1 MIKIIVGIIIIA
13 SPFISGAQEKLNK
26 LKAPS
31 SPASSI
37 LGLQPTTVLSPKS
50 YRSLETALFSN
61 FVNGSGNTVIPND
74 FSLEFT
80 PYWTKNHGLSIQEY
94 LYPKSSLDQ
103 FIRNSSFSIASTQK
117 FILGDSTSTNG
128 LSFGYRTSFYFG
140 NEKDREE
147 IDINTKKLRDNKRIL
162 ANLAAISNGL
172 IENKKVTN
180 QLEFIDKM
188 KNNIFKAINESGI
201 FDNIKDAEAITNS
214 IITEIALLPQ
224 LDINAPDKFLNGVDS
239 IIGNKLSSE
248 KIFNEYKA
256 YIKERYG
263 FSVDFSYAF
272 LLNFPTNQFE
282 YSFVPQ
288 QSFWITPSYRFEDNL
303 SFLKIL
309 GVLRYERYQL
319 GYYKKFFANTQMYEN
334 NIDYGF
340 SVSTEFDRF
349 SLNFELV
356 GRKSNSNI
364 PSGTTDTNGNELFRK
379 EKNYDIQYIGSF
391 NYNLTDEIVISYN
404 LGNRFDPITN
414 SKNTLVSMLS
424 LNFGFGTPSKNDID
438 LEK

>member
-1 MIKIIVGIIIIA
+1 MIKIIVGIIIIVFPILA
-13 SPFISGAQEKLNK
+13 EAQEKLNK

-37 LGLQPTTVLSPKS
+37 LGLQPTAILSPKS

-61 FVNGSGNTVIPND
+61 FVSSSSNSVIPND
-74 FSLEFT
+74 FALEFT

-94 LYPKSSLDQ
+94 LYPNSSFDQ
-103 FIRNSSFSIASTQK
+103 FVRNSSFSIASTQK
-117 FILGDSTSTNG
+117 FLLGDSTSTNG

-140 NEKDREE
+140 NKKDREE
-147 IDINTKKLRDNKRIL
+147 IDINTKKLRDNQRIL

-180 QLEFIDKM
+180 QLEFIDNM
-188 KNNIFKAINESGI
+188 KNHIFKCMNESGI
-201 FDNIKDAEAITNS
+201 DNRKDAEAITNS
-214 IITEIALLPQ
+214 IITQIALLPQ
-224 LDINAPDKFLNGVDS
+224 LDMNAPDEFLNSVDA
-239 IIGNKLSSE
+239 IINNKLSSE

-263 FSVDFSYAF
+263 FSVDFAYAF

-282 YSFVPQ
+282 YSFVPR
-288 QSFWITPSYRFEDNL
+288 QSFWMTPAYRFEDNL

-319 GYYKKFFANTQMYEN
+319 NYYKMFFANTPIYEN

-340 SVSTEFDRF
+340 SISTEFDKF

-364 PSGTTDTNGNELFRK
+364 PSGLTDANGNELFRR
-379 EKNYDIQYIGSF
+379 EQNSGIQYIGSF
-391 NYNLTDEIVISYN
+391 NYNLTDEIVVSYN
-404 LGNRFDPITN
+404 LGNRFEPILN

-424 LNFGFGTPSKNDID
+424 LNFGFGTPSKNDLD